1 MKLAKLRTIK
11 PKKSWVILGIALS
24 IGLLAALVASSYLNK
39 KMAAIDAL
47 AKGATVDV
55 VVAKADMLKGA
66 KLNSESLAV
75 RPVPAEF
82 VPSSAVRPAD
92 FARLDGQVLD
102 YPVKPGEMIMWNMV
116 EGKKV
121 PTFSA
126 RVGVGRRAMTVPV
139 DEINS
144 ISGMLEPGDT
154 IDLIVTMELA
164 GKKNTFP
171 LMQGAVVMATGQ
183 RSVDDAKSGE
193 RRQYSTVTLDTTPE
207 QAQHVIVAR
216 ESGKITA
223 LLRNPED
230 KQITNSNINVAA
242 LLGIRGD
249 GPQGAQV
256 ASGEIPVL
264 YGGGGKLPTE
274 GLVLKKFANGNANVP
289 VIQSNTVQAPPPP
302 SVSPVAIPIAAT
314 TTTSPR

>member
-1 MKLAKLRTIK
+1 MKLAKLRNIK
-11 PKKSWVILGIALS
+11 PKKSWVILGVALG
-24 IGLLAALVASSYLNK
+24 IGLLAALVASSYLSN
-39 KMAAIDAL
+39 KMAAIDKL
-47 AKGATVDV
+47 AKGTTEAV
-55 VVAKADMLKGA
+55 VVAKVDMLKGA

-75 RPVPAEF
+75 RPVPVEF
-82 VPSSAVRPAD
+82 VPSSAVRPED
-92 FARLDGQVLD
+92 FSRLDGQVLD
-102 YPVKPGEMIMWNMV
+102 YPVKAGEMIMWNLV

-154 IDLIVTMELA
+154 IDLMVTMELG

-171 LMQGAVVMATGQ
+171 LMQSAVVMATGQ

-230 KQITNSNINVAA
+230 KQIANANVDVAG

-249 GPQGAQV
+249 GVQGAQV
-256 ASGEIPVL
+256 GSAGIPVL

-274 GLVLKKFANGNANVP
+274 GLVLKKYAKGNVDVP
-289 VIQSNTVQAPPPP
+289 VIQGNTAQPSPPS
-302 SVSPVAIPIAAT
+302 SVSPVAIPIAT
-314 TTTSPR
+314 TTASPR